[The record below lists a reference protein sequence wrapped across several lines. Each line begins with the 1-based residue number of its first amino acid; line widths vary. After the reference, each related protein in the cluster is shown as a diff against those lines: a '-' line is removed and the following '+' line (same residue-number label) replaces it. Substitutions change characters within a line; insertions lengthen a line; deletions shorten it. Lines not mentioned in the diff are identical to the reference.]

1 MMAKS
6 VCTVKKSIKVVI
18 AVWFMSFVLASPTLI
33 VQEHLEIG
41 MVQTAFWCL
50 RGGGADY
57 GSELPSWLWPVH
69 EIYFTI
75 ILLII
80 PGTIMSVAYGGIAVK
95 LHKCMKERKVLSA
108 LKAQKSNSRLV
119 ALYKQLKTV
128 GTLRLF
134 YIPLRYFD
142 F

>member
-1 MMAKS
+1 MKAKS

-18 AVWFMSFVLASPTLI
+18 AVWFMAFVLASPTLI

-57 GSELPSWLWPVH
+57 GSKLPSWLWPAH

-75 ILLII
+75 IVLVI
-80 PGTIMSVAYGGIAVK
+80 PGHMEINSYILSSFLTEGFTKAV
-95 LHKCMKERKVLSA
+95 HKIL
-108 LKAQKSNSRLV
+108 
-119 ALYKQLKTV
+119 
-128 GTLRLF
+128 
-134 YIPLRYFD
+134 I
-142 F
+142 

>member
-1 MMAKS
+1 MKAKS

-18 AVWFMSFVLASPTLI
+18 GVWLMSFVLASPTLI

-57 GSELPSWLWPVH
+57 GSELPSWFWPAH

-75 ILLII
+75 IVLVI
-80 PGTIMSVAYGGIAVK
+80 PG
-95 LHKCMKERKVLSA
+95 LHSGLDF
-108 LKAQKSNSRLV
+108 Q
-119 ALYKQLKTV
+119 
-128 GTLRLF
+128 
-134 YIPLRYFD
+134 IFD
-142 F
+142 

>member
-1 MMAKS
+1 MKAKS

-18 AVWFMSFVLASPTLI
+18 AVWYMSFVLASPTLI

-57 GSELPSWLWPVH
+57 GSKLPSWFWPAH

-75 ILLII
+75 IVLVI
-80 PGTIMSVAYGGIAVK
+80 PGLHSGLKSKINNIIEEK
-95 LHKCMKERKVLSA
+95 LKNLDNCNR
-108 LKAQKSNSRLV
+108 
-119 ALYKQLKTV
+119 
-128 GTLRLF
+128 F
-134 YIPLRYFD
+134 YHS
-142 F
+142 

>member
-1 MMAKS
+1 MKAKS
-6 VCTVKKSIKVVI
+6 VCTVKKSIKVVM

-57 GSELPSWLWPVH
+57 GSKLPSWLWPVH

-80 PGTIMSVAYGGIAVK
+80 PGTIMTASYGGIAVK
-95 LHKCMKERKVLSA
+95 LHKCMKERKGLSA
-108 LKAQKSNSRLV
+108 LKAQRLNSRLI
-119 ALYKQLKTV
+119 ALCKKVKNRRGKRNSSRSL
-128 GTLRLF
+128 
-134 YIPLRYFD
+134 
-142 F
+142 